1 MKSLSG
7 RDQALV
13 VLLPLRI
20 RTEIDLWRKAH
31 DPNYGSV
38 PPHITVAYPPFVP
51 EEQWPSVQPTVRD
64 CLSQFHPFQIR
75 LQGLGTFET
84 DHYVLWLQVHDDGQ
98 LSLIRAALMGCL
110 PQYVS
115 PLPFDYVPHVTA
127 GIFGSQSE
135 MDSVREAMRVG
146 MRPRRFTVHQLT
158 YLARDQRGAWCAC
171 SPVILG
177 VRDRL

>member
-1 MKSLSG
+1 MKKLSG
-7 RDQALV
+7 KDRALV

-31 DPNYGSV
+31 DPNYRSV

-51 EEQWPSVQPTVRD
+51 EEQWPAVQPAVRE

-75 LQGLGTFET
+75 LGGLGTFET
-84 DHYVLWLQVHDDGQ
+84 DHYVLWLRVHDEGQ
-98 LSLIRAALMGCL
+98 LAGIRAALMRCL

-127 GIFGSQSE
+127 GIFGSQSD
-135 MDSVREAMRVG
+135 MDNVREALRAG
-146 MRPRRFTVHQLT
+146 MRLRRFTVHRLT
-158 YLARDQRGAWCAC
+158 YLAPDQRGAWCAC
-171 SPVILG
+171 SHLPLG
-177 VRDRL
+177 GKDKL